1 VEQAALEAAHPECLK
16 LATLKSHPCTY
27 PLDEKKMNIEQARFN
42 MIEQQIR
49 PWDVLDPSILS
60 LLSVLKREDFVPA
73 EHRAMAFV
81 DTEVPLSHGRFM
93 LSPKVE
99 ARLAQELAV
108 HKHERVLV
116 LGANSPYL
124 LALLGHKAQ
133 QVTVLESDADIL
145 SHAKTALKQAGSSN
159 VVLHEVRSSGMASG
173 LAEQGPFD
181 VVLLAGSVPSVPK
194 ALLNQ
199 LKPTSGRLLAVVG
212 QEPVMQATLFNRNAQ
227 GSVHADQLF
236 DTVASRLPGFDEPSR
251 FQF

>member
-1 VEQAALEAAHPECLK
+1 
-16 LATLKSHPCTY
+16 
-27 PLDEKKMNIEQARFN
+27 MNIEQARFN

-49 PWDVLDPSILS
+49 PWDVLDQSILS

-81 DTEVPLSHGRFM
+81 DTEVPLPHGRFM
-93 LSPKVE
+93 LTPKVE
-99 ARLAQELAV
+99 ARLVQELAV

-116 LGANSPYL
+116 LGANSSYM

-145 SHAKTALKQAGSSN
+145 TLAKTALSQAGSTN
-159 VVLHEVRSSGMASG
+159 VVLREVRVSDMAAG
-173 LAEQGPFD
+173 WADQAPFD
-181 VVLLAGSVPSVPK
+181 VVLFAGSVPSVPK

-199 LKPTSGRLLAVVG
+199 MKADNGRLLAIVG
-212 QEPVMQATLFNRNAQ
+212 QQPVMQATLYGRNAQ
-227 GSVHADQLF
+227 GSVHATQLF
-236 DTVASRLPGFDEPSR
+236 DTVVARLPGFDEPSR